1 MTKQVGF
8 QRLKPASVLGP
19 RPARSLAVARS
30 YPAESCSSTWPCLLR
45 AGDDLHAPH
54 CAADKEEDGT
64 DSCVDC
70 WPHSEGKVQCKSK
83 KKKRKGNSFCG
94 KQVSER
100 TESLAVFAERSE
112 LFDRRGAFPQG
123 TKGEGCAPEGNTS
136 ARRSPSPHTCR
147 TKDVLSSSLCGGSAL
162 LLPWT
167 ANGKTC
173 SDPTGA
179 PDTNVSLVELLVS
192 PKSTFQRVIT
202 IKKESFFIRIFSLTG
217 LIVFLF
223 VFDSQS

>member
-54 CAADKEEDGT
+54 GAADKEEDGT

-112 LFDRRGAFPQG
+112 LFDRRGAFSTGNQRRRLRAR
-123 TKGEGCAPEGNTS
+123 GERVGPPLAVTAHVPNQ
-136 ARRSPSPHTCR
+136 RRV
-147 TKDVLSSSLCGGSAL
+147 VLLSVWRQCTPVTVDG
-162 LLPWT
+162 
-167 ANGKTC
+167 
-173 SDPTGA
+173 
-179 PDTNVSLVELLVS
+179 
-192 PKSTFQRVIT
+192 
-202 IKKESFFIRIFSLTG
+202 
-217 LIVFLF
+217 
-223 VFDSQS
+223 